1 MAKIKIGEMVN
12 RLIAEVDEID
22 ASDLPQ
28 GIKTKKHKAAANR
41 FKNALFADKRKY
53 RGKGL
58 AKRITANTYNTYMSR
73 ARSKFDDRLHHAFK
87 DNVTNM
93 AKKYPLYA
101 DELKEW
107 LNLPVKEIR
116 IRAAAL
122 KEKLKE
128 IMPLSEAL
136 GDIPFGKKTAEKKVI
151 ALGAKYPGWKLA
163 LFDLAAP
170 DWREA
175 RERLYSYF
183 QEGDRLL
190 NDLMSLRINHEV
202 MYALTLSQAERV
214 SIQKRWGDV
223 LDEKKRSTVLIDYP
237 AYMQA
242 VLDIIHAP
250 VSQYSFS
257 TRTSMAPLAFALAA
271 VSGRRMIEIMRL
283 GEFTPTGRYTV
294 EFVGQA
300 KKRSE
305 DDSTARTIYTLCD
318 SQLFVDRLKTLRS
331 SSAAADFDEVVQGYG
346 EDDTRSENGRIS
358 TLLGNAFNAWVKK
371 FFGDDRRVFKDSRAI
386 YARIA
391 YESWFRVDPRWQKVD
406 EDVFFSEILGH
417 DDEGTQLHY
426 KQFKLHNFSRSWK
439 YETGEENSRLAALH
453 ELDDMMPG
461 FSRGDAAVRLH
472 NEVKRIIEA
481 EPDAIINSSRLRA
494 FGFNTLLIKRYLETA
509 ADALGQTVSENGRLQ
524 LAEDAR
530 PIVLDNDKHADELA
544 EDDEAEEADDAHD
557 DDEIELDPVLVED
570 ESSEA
575 GGSNVVDPEPAP
587 AVRPRFDAPK
597 RNEAGEWV
605 IRYEFSGQ
613 YYAWTGKAESIREAM
628 KKAWEAYHD

>member
-22 ASDLPQ
+22 ASDIPQ
-28 GIKTKKHKAAANR
+28 GIKTKKHKAAASR

-58 AKRITANTYNTYMSR
+58 AKRVTANTYNTYMSR
-73 ARSKFDDRLHHAFK
+73 ARSKFDDRLHHAFEK
-87 DNVTNM
+87 NVTDM
-93 AKKYPLYA
+93 AAKYPLYA
-101 DELKEW
+101 DELNSW

-116 IRAAAL
+116 VRAAAL
-122 KEKLKE
+122 KERLKE

-136 GDIPFGKKTAEKKVI
+136 GDVRLGTKAAEKKVI
-151 ALGAKYPGWKLA
+151 TLGSKYPGWKLA
-163 LFDLAAP
+163 LFDLNAP

-175 RERLYSYF
+175 RERLYKYF
-183 QEGDRLL
+183 QEGERLL
-190 NDLMSLRINHEV
+190 DDLMGLRINHEV

-242 VLDIIHAP
+242 VLDILHTP
-250 VSQYSFS
+250 TSQYSFN

-294 EFVGQA
+294 DFVGQA

-305 DDSTARTIYTLCD
+305 EDGTPRTIYTLCD
-318 SQLFVDRLKTLRS
+318 SALFVDRLNILRGS
-331 SSAAADFDEVVQGYG
+331 AAAADFDEVVKGYG

-358 TLLGNAFNAWVKK
+358 TLLGNAFNAWVKT
-371 FFGDDRRVFKDSRAI
+371 FFRDDRRVFKDSRAI

-391 YESWFRVDPRWQKVD
+391 YESWFRVDPRWAKVD

-439 YETGEENSRLAALH
+439 YETGEQNSRLAGLH

-461 FSRGDAAVRLH
+461 FARGDAAIKLH
-472 NEVKRIIEA
+472 DEVKRIIEA
-481 EPDAIINSSRLRA
+481 EPGAIINSTRLRA
-494 FGFNTLLIKRYLETA
+494 LGFNTRLIQRYLDVA
-509 ADALGQTVSENGRLQ
+509 ADALGQTIGENGRLQ
-524 LAEDAR
+524 LAENVKA
-530 PIVLDNDKHADELA
+530 IVLDNDEYTEELA
-544 EDDEAEEADDAHD
+544 DDEAEEEEADDAHE
-557 DDEIELDPVLVED
+557 DDEIELVE
-570 ESSEA
+570 ESTT
-575 GGSNVVDPEPAP
+575 EPAAAELP
-587 AVRPRFDAPK
+587 TEERPRFDAPK
-597 RNEAGEWV
+597 RNDRGEWV
-605 IRYEFSGQ
+605 IRYEFGGER
-613 YYAWTGKAESIREAM
+613 YAWAGTADNIRDAM
-628 KKAWEAYHD
+628 EKAWRAYHD

>member
-1 MAKIKIGEMVN
+1 MAKIKIGEMIN

-22 ASDLPQ
+22 ASDVPQ
-28 GIKTKKHKAAANR
+28 GIKTKKHKAAASR

-58 AKRITANTYNTYMSR
+58 EKRVTANTYNTYMSR
-73 ARSKFDDRLHHAFK
+73 ARSKFDDRLHHAFEK
-87 DNVTNM
+87 NVADM
-93 AKKYPLYA
+93 AAKYPLYA
-101 DELKEW
+101 DELTAW
-107 LNLPVKEIR
+107 LGLPVKEIR
-116 IRAAAL
+116 VRSAAL
-122 KEKLKE
+122 KERLKE

-136 GDIPFGKKTAEKKVI
+136 GDVRLGTKAAEKKVM
-151 ALGAKYPGWKLA
+151 ALGSKYPGWKIA
-163 LFDLAAP
+163 LFDLNAP

-175 RERLYSYF
+175 RDRLYRYF

-190 NDLMSLRINHEV
+190 DDLMGLRINHEV

-242 VLDIIHAP
+242 VLDILHTP
-250 VSQYSFS
+250 TSQYSFT

-283 GEFTPTGRYTV
+283 GDFKPTGRYTV
-294 EFVGQA
+294 EFLGQA

-305 DDSTARTIYTLCD
+305 EDGTPRTIYTLCD
-318 SQLFVDRLKTLRS
+318 SELFIDRLNTLRG
-331 SSAAADFDEVVQGYG
+331 SSAAADFDEVVKGYG

-358 TLLGNAFNAWVKK
+358 TLLGNAFNAWVKT
-371 FFGDDRRVFKDSRAI
+371 FFQDDRRVFKDSRAI

-391 YESWFRVDPRWQKVD
+391 YESWFRVDPRWAKVD

-439 YETGEENSRLAALH
+439 YETGEENGRLAALH
-453 ELDDMMPG
+453 ELDDLMPS
-461 FSRGDAAVRLH
+461 FARGDAAIKLH
-472 NEVKRIIEA
+472 DEVKRIIEE
-481 EPDAIINSSRLRA
+481 EPAAIINSSRLRA
-494 FGFNTLLIKRYLETA
+494 LGFNTRLIQRYLETA
-509 ADALGQTVSENGRLQ
+509 AEALGQTIGENGRLQ
-524 LAEDAR
+524 LVDNVKTIVLDDGSLPEEDEEAEDA
-530 PIVLDNDKHADELA
+530 
-544 EDDEAEEADDAHD
+544 DDFHD
-557 DDEIELDPVLVED
+557 DDEIDTGSDD
-570 ESSEA
+570 EA
-575 GGSNVVDPEPAP
+575 EPATAEP
-587 AVRPRFDAPK
+587 AAEERPRFDAPK
-597 RNEAGEWV
+597 RNEAGEWS

-613 YYAWTGKAESIREAM
+613 HFAWTGKAESIPDAM
-628 KKAWEAYHD
+628 KKAWQAYHGEKK

>member
-1 MAKIKIGEMVN
+1 MVN

-22 ASDLPQ
+22 ASDIPQ
-28 GIKTKKHKAAANR
+28 GIKTKKHKAAASR

-58 AKRITANTYNTYMSR
+58 AKRVTANTYNTYMSR
-73 ARSKFDDRLHHAFK
+73 ARSKFDDRLHHAFEK
-87 DNVTNM
+87 NVTDM
-93 AKKYPLYA
+93 AAKYPLYA
-101 DELKEW
+101 DELNSW

-116 IRAAAL
+116 VRAAAL
-122 KEKLKE
+122 KERLKE

-136 GDIPFGKKTAEKKVI
+136 GDVRIGTKAAEKKVI
-151 ALGAKYPGWKLA
+151 ALGSKYPGWKLA
-163 LFDLAAP
+163 LFDLNAP

-175 RERLYSYF
+175 RERLYKYF
-183 QEGDRLL
+183 QEGERLL
-190 NDLMSLRINHEV
+190 DDLMGLRINHEV

-242 VLDIIHAP
+242 VLDILHTP
-250 VSQYSFS
+250 TSQYSFN

-294 EFVGQA
+294 DFVGQA

-305 DDSTARTIYTLCD
+305 EDGTPRTIYTLCD
-318 SQLFVDRLKTLRS
+318 SALFVDRLNILRGS
-331 SSAAADFDEVVQGYG
+331 AAAADFDEVVKGYG

-358 TLLGNAFNAWVKK
+358 TLLGNAFNAWVKT
-371 FFGDDRRVFKDSRAI
+371 FFRDDRRVFKDSRAI

-391 YESWFRVDPRWQKVD
+391 YESWFRVDPRWAKVD

-439 YETGEENSRLAALH
+439 YETGEQNSRLAGLQ

-461 FSRGDAAVRLH
+461 FARGDAAIKLH
-472 NEVKRIIEA
+472 DEVKRIIEA
-481 EPDAIINSSRLRA
+481 EPGAIINSTRLRA
-494 FGFNTLLIKRYLETA
+494 LGFNTRLIQRYLDVA
-509 ADALGQTVSENGRLQ
+509 ADALGQTIGENGRLQ
-524 LAEDAR
+524 LAENVKA
-530 PIVLDNDKHADELA
+530 IVLDNDEHGEELA
-544 EDDEAEEADDAHD
+544 EDEAEEEEADDAHE
-557 DDEIELDPVLVED
+557 DDEIELVEESTDEPVV
-570 ESSEA
+570 SE
-575 GGSNVVDPEPAP
+575 PPTEE
-587 AVRPRFDAPK
+587 RPRFDAPK
-597 RNEAGEWV
+597 RNDRGEWV
-605 IRYEFSGQ
+605 IRYEFGGQ
-613 YYAWTGKAESIREAM
+613 RYAWTGSADNIKDAM
-628 KKAWEAYHD
+628 MKAWEAYH

>member
-12 RLIAEVDEID
+12 RLMAEVDEID
-22 ASDLPQ
+22 ASDIPQ
-28 GIKTKKHKAAANR
+28 GIKTKKHKAAASR

-58 AKRITANTYNTYMSR
+58 AKRVTANTYNTYMSR
-73 ARSKFDDRLHHAFK
+73 ARSKFDDRLHHAFEK
-87 DNVTNM
+87 NVTDM
-93 AKKYPLYA
+93 AAKYPLYA
-101 DELKEW
+101 DELTSW

-116 IRAAAL
+116 VRASAL
-122 KEKLKE
+122 KERLKE

-136 GDIPFGKKTAEKKVI
+136 TDVRLGTKAAEKKVI
-151 ALGAKYPGWKLA
+151 ALGSKYPGWKLA
-163 LFDLAAP
+163 LFDLNAP

-175 RERLYSYF
+175 RERLYKYF

-190 NDLMSLRINHEV
+190 DDLMSLRINHEV

-242 VLDIIHAP
+242 VLDILHTP
-250 VSQYSFS
+250 TSQYSFT

-294 EFVGQA
+294 DFVGQA

-305 DDSTARTIYTLCD
+305 EDGTPRTIYTLCD
-318 SQLFVDRLKTLRS
+318 SALFIDRLNILRGS
-331 SSAAADFDEVVQGYG
+331 AAAADFDEVVKGYG
-346 EDDTRSENGRIS
+346 DDDTRSENGRIS
-358 TLLGNAFNAWVKK
+358 TLLGNAFNAWVKT
-371 FFGDDRRVFKDSRAI
+371 FFRDDRRVFKDSRAI

-391 YESWFRVDPRWQKVD
+391 YESWFRVDPRWAKVD

-461 FSRGDAAVRLH
+461 FARGDAAIKLH
-472 NEVKRIIEA
+472 DEVKRIIDA
-481 EPDAIINSSRLRA
+481 EPGAIINSSRLRA
-494 FGFNTLLIKRYLETA
+494 LGFNTRLIQRYLEIA
-509 ADALGQTVSENGRLQ
+509 ADALGQTIGENGRLQ
-524 LAEDAR
+524 LAQNVKA
-530 PIVLDNDKHADELA
+530 IVMDNDEHPEEL
-544 EDDEAEEADDAHD
+544 EDDEEEDEADDAHE
-557 DDEIELDPVLVED
+557 DDEIELVE
-570 ESSEA
+570 ESA
-575 GGSNVVDPEPAP
+575 AQTAAAEPP
-587 AVRPRFDAPK
+587 TEERPRFDAPK
-597 RNEAGEWV
+597 RNDSGEWV

-613 YYAWTGKAESIREAM
+613 RYAWTGKAGSIREAM
-628 KKAWEAYHD
+628 ENAWKAYHD

>member
-28 GIKTKKHKAAANR
+28 GIKTKKHKAAASR

-58 AKRITANTYNTYMSR
+58 AKRVTANTYNTYMSR
-73 ARSKFDDRLHHAFK
+73 ARSKFDDRLHHAFEK
-87 DNVTNM
+87 NVNDM
-93 AKKYPLYA
+93 AAKYPLYA
-101 DELKEW
+101 DELKAW
-107 LNLPVKEIR
+107 LELPVKEIR
-116 IRAAAL
+116 VRSSAL
-122 KEKLKE
+122 KERLKE

-136 GDIPFGKKTAEKKVI
+136 GDVRLGTKAAEKKVI
-151 ALGAKYPGWKLA
+151 ALGSKYPGWKIA
-163 LFDLAAP
+163 LFDLNSP

-175 RERLYSYF
+175 RDQLYRYF

-190 NDLMSLRINHEV
+190 DDLMGLRINHEV

-242 VLDIIHAP
+242 VMDILHTP
-250 VSQYSFS
+250 TSQYSFP

-283 GEFTPTGRYTV
+283 GEFTPTGRNTV

-305 DDSTARTIYTLCD
+305 EDGTPRTIYTLCD
-318 SQLFVDRLKTLRS
+318 SALFVERLKILRG
-331 SSAAADFDEVVQGYG
+331 SSAAADFDEVVKGYG

-358 TLLGNAFNAWVKK
+358 TLLGNAFNAWVKT
-371 FFGDDRRVFKDSRAI
+371 FFRDDRRVFKDSRAI

-391 YESWFRVDPRWQKVD
+391 YESWFRVDPRWAKVD

-453 ELDDMMPG
+453 ELDDVMPG
-461 FSRGDAAVRLH
+461 FARGDAAIKLH
-472 NEVKRIIEA
+472 DEVKRIIEE
-481 EPDAIINSSRLRA
+481 EPGAIINSSRLRA
-494 FGFNTLLIKRYLETA
+494 LGFNTRLIQRYLETT
-509 ADALGQTVSENGRLQ
+509 ADALGQSIGENGRLQ
-524 LAEDAR
+524 LAEKVKT
-530 PIVLDNDKHADELA
+530 IVLDNDEHAEELE
-544 EDDEAEEADDAHD
+544 EDDDAEEADDAHD
-557 DDEIELDPVLVED
+557 DDEIELVDD
-570 ESSEA
+570 GEA
-575 GGSNVVDPEPAP
+575 EPDASEPA
-587 AVRPRFDAPK
+587 AEERLRPRFDAPK
-597 RNEAGEWV
+597 RTDAGEWV
-605 IRYEFSGQ
+605 IRYEFNGQ
-613 YYAWTGKAESIREAM
+613 RYAWTGSADNIRDAM
-628 KKAWEAYHD
+628 EKAWRAYHD

>member
-22 ASDLPQ
+22 ASDIPQ
-28 GIKTKKHKAAANR
+28 GIKTKKHKAAASR

-58 AKRITANTYNTYMSR
+58 AKRVTANTYNTYMSR
-73 ARSKFDDRLHHAFK
+73 ARSKFDDRLHHAFEK
-87 DNVTNM
+87 NVTDM
-93 AKKYPLYA
+93 AAKYPLYA
-101 DELKEW
+101 DELNSW

-116 IRAAAL
+116 VRAAAL
-122 KEKLKE
+122 KERLKE

-136 GDIPFGKKTAEKKVI
+136 GDVRLGTKAAEKKVI
-151 ALGAKYPGWKLA
+151 ALGSKYPGWKLA
-163 LFDLAAP
+163 LFDLNAP

-175 RERLYSYF
+175 RERLYKYF
-183 QEGDRLL
+183 QEGERLL
-190 NDLMSLRINHEV
+190 DDLMGLRINHEV

-242 VLDIIHAP
+242 VLDILHTP
-250 VSQYSFS
+250 TSQYSFN

-294 EFVGQA
+294 DFVGQA

-305 DDSTARTIYTLCD
+305 EDGTPRTIYTLCD
-318 SQLFVDRLKTLRS
+318 SALFVDRLNILRGS
-331 SSAAADFDEVVQGYG
+331 AAAADFDEVVKGYG

-358 TLLGNAFNAWVKK
+358 TLLGNAFNAWVKT
-371 FFGDDRRVFKDSRAI
+371 FFRDDRRVFKDSRAI

-391 YESWFRVDPRWQKVD
+391 YESWFRVDPRWAKVD

-439 YETGEENSRLAALH
+439 YETGEQNSRLAGLH

-461 FSRGDAAVRLH
+461 FARGDAAIKLH
-472 NEVKRIIEA
+472 DEVKRIIEA
-481 EPDAIINSSRLRA
+481 EPGAIINSTRLRA
-494 FGFNTLLIKRYLETA
+494 LGFNTRLIQRYLDVA
-509 ADALGQTVSENGRLQ
+509 SDALGQTIGENGRLQ
-524 LAEDAR
+524 LAENAKA
-530 PIVLDNDKHADELA
+530 IVLDNDEHIEELG
-544 EDDEAEEADDAHD
+544 DDEAEEEEADDAHE
-557 DDEIELDPVLVED
+557 DDEIELVE
-570 ESSEA
+570 EST
-575 GGSNVVDPEPAP
+575 DEPAAAEP
-587 AVRPRFDAPK
+587 PTEERPRFDAPK
-597 RNEAGEWV
+597 RNDRGEWV

-613 YYAWTGKAESIREAM
+613 RYAWTGSADNIKDAM
-628 KKAWEAYHD
+628 MKAWEAYH

>member
-22 ASDLPQ
+22 ASDIPQ
-28 GIKTKKHKAAANR
+28 GIKTKKHKAAASR

-58 AKRITANTYNTYMSR
+58 AKRVTANTYNTYMSR
-73 ARSKFDDRLHHAFK
+73 ARSKFDDRLHHAFEK
-87 DNVTNM
+87 NVTDM
-93 AKKYPLYA
+93 AAKYPLYA
-101 DELKEW
+101 DELNSW

-116 IRAAAL
+116 VRAAAL
-122 KEKLKE
+122 KERLKE

-136 GDIPFGKKTAEKKVI
+136 GDVRLGTKAAEKKVI
-151 ALGAKYPGWKLA
+151 TLGSKYPGWKLA
-163 LFDLAAP
+163 LFDLNAP

-175 RERLYSYF
+175 RERLYKYF
-183 QEGDRLL
+183 QEGERLL
-190 NDLMSLRINHEV
+190 DDLMSLRINHEV

-242 VLDIIHAP
+242 VLDILHTP
-250 VSQYSFS
+250 TSQYSFN

-294 EFVGQA
+294 DFVGQA

-305 DDSTARTIYTLCD
+305 EDGTPRTIYTLCD
-318 SQLFVDRLKTLRS
+318 SALFVDRLNILRGS
-331 SSAAADFDEVVQGYG
+331 AAAADFDEVVKGYG

-358 TLLGNAFNAWVKK
+358 TLLGNAFNAWVKT
-371 FFGDDRRVFKDSRAI
+371 FFRDDRRVFKDSRAI

-391 YESWFRVDPRWQKVD
+391 YESWFRADPRWAKVD

-461 FSRGDAAVRLH
+461 FARGDAAIKLH
-472 NEVKRIIEA
+472 DEVKRIIEA
-481 EPDAIINSSRLRA
+481 EPGAIINSSRLRSL
-494 FGFNTLLIKRYLETA
+494 GFNTRLIQRYLEIA
-509 ADALGQTVSENGRLQ
+509 ADALGQTIGENGRLQ
-524 LAEDAR
+524 LAQNVKA
-530 PIVLDNDKHADELA
+530 IVMDNDEHPEEL
-544 EDDEAEEADDAHD
+544 EDDEEEDEADDAHE
-557 DDEIELDPVLVED
+557 DDEIELVE
-570 ESSEA
+570 ESAAETA
-575 GGSNVVDPEPAP
+575 AAEPP
-587 AVRPRFDAPK
+587 TEERPRFDAPK
-597 RNEAGEWV
+597 RNDRGEWV
-605 IRYEFSGQ
+605 IRYEFNGQ
-613 YYAWTGKAESIREAM
+613 HYAWTGSADNIRDAM
-628 KKAWEAYHD
+628 EKAWRAYHD

>member
-22 ASDLPQ
+22 ASDIPQ
-28 GIKTKKHKAAANR
+28 GIKTKKHKAAASR

-58 AKRITANTYNTYMSR
+58 AKRVTANTYNTYMSR
-73 ARSKFDDRLHHAFK
+73 ARSKFDDRLHHAFEK
-87 DNVTNM
+87 NVTDM
-93 AKKYPLYA
+93 AAKYPLYA
-101 DELKEW
+101 DELNSW

-116 IRAAAL
+116 VRAAAL
-122 KEKLKE
+122 KERLKE

-136 GDIPFGKKTAEKKVI
+136 GDVRIGTKAAEKKVI
-151 ALGAKYPGWKLA
+151 ALGSKYPGWKLA
-163 LFDLAAP
+163 LFDLNAP

-175 RERLYSYF
+175 RERLYKYF
-183 QEGDRLL
+183 QEGERLL
-190 NDLMSLRINHEV
+190 DDLMGLRINHEV

-242 VLDIIHAP
+242 VLDILHTP
-250 VSQYSFS
+250 TSQYSFN

-294 EFVGQA
+294 DFVGQA

-305 DDSTARTIYTLCD
+305 EDGTPRTIYTLCD
-318 SQLFVDRLKTLRS
+318 SALFVDRLNILRGS
-331 SSAAADFDEVVQGYG
+331 AAAADFDEVVKGYG

-358 TLLGNAFNAWVKK
+358 TLLGNAFNAWVKT
-371 FFGDDRRVFKDSRAI
+371 FFRDDRRVFKDSRAI

-391 YESWFRVDPRWQKVD
+391 YESWFRVDPRWAKVD

-439 YETGEENSRLAALH
+439 YETGEQNSRLAGLQ

-461 FSRGDAAVRLH
+461 FARGDAAIKLH
-472 NEVKRIIEA
+472 DEVKRIIEA
-481 EPDAIINSSRLRA
+481 EPGAIINSTRLRA
-494 FGFNTLLIKRYLETA
+494 LGFNTRLIQRYLDVA
-509 ADALGQTVSENGRLQ
+509 ADALGQTIGENGRLQ
-524 LAEDAR
+524 LAENVKA
-530 PIVLDNDKHADELA
+530 IVLDNDEHGEELA
-544 EDDEAEEADDAHD
+544 EDEAEEEEADDAHE
-557 DDEIELDPVLVED
+557 DDEIELVEESTDEPVV
-570 ESSEA
+570 SE
-575 GGSNVVDPEPAP
+575 PPTEE
-587 AVRPRFDAPK
+587 RPRFDAPK
-597 RNEAGEWV
+597 RNDRGEWV
-605 IRYEFSGQ
+605 IRYEFGGQ
-613 YYAWTGKAESIREAM
+613 RYAWTGSADNIKDAM
-628 KKAWEAYHD
+628 MKAWEAYH

>member
-28 GIKTKKHKAAANR
+28 GIKTKKHKAAASR

-58 AKRITANTYNTYMSR
+58 AKRVTANTYNTYMSR
-73 ARSKFDDRLHHAFK
+73 ARSKFDDRLHHAFEK
-87 DNVTNM
+87 NVNDM
-93 AKKYPLYA
+93 AAKYPLYA
-101 DELKEW
+101 DELKAW
-107 LNLPVKEIR
+107 LELPVKEIR
-116 IRAAAL
+116 VRSSAL
-122 KEKLKE
+122 KERLKE

-136 GDIPFGKKTAEKKVI
+136 GDVKLGTKAAEKKVI
-151 ALGAKYPGWKLA
+151 ALGSKYPGWKIA
-163 LFDLAAP
+163 LFDLNSP

-175 RERLYSYF
+175 RDRLYRYF

-190 NDLMSLRINHEV
+190 DDLMSLRINHEV

-242 VLDIIHAP
+242 VLDILHTP
-250 VSQYSFS
+250 TSQYSFF

-283 GEFTPTGRYTV
+283 GEFTPTGRNTV

-305 DDSTARTIYTLCD
+305 DDGTPRTIYTLCD
-318 SQLFVDRLKTLRS
+318 SALFIDRLNVLRG
-331 SSAAADFDEVVQGYG
+331 SSAAADFDEVVKGYG

-358 TLLGNAFNAWVKK
+358 TLLGNAFNGWVKT
-371 FFGDDRRVFKDSRAI
+371 FFRDDRRVFKDSRAI

-391 YESWFRVDPRWQKVD
+391 YESWFRVDPRWAKVD

-439 YETGEENSRLAALH
+439 YDTGEENNRLAALH
-453 ELDDMMPG
+453 ELDNMMPG

-472 NEVKRIIEA
+472 NEVKRIIE
-481 EPDAIINSSRLRA
+481 EDPTAIINSSRLRP
-494 FGFNTLLIKRYLETA
+494 FGFNTLLIQRYLEA
-509 ADALGQTVSENGRLQ
+509 ATDALGQTIGENGRLQ
-524 LAEDAR
+524 LADKVKT
-530 PIVLDNDKHADELA
+530 IVLDNEEHLDEL
-544 EDDEAEEADDAHD
+544 DDDDAKEADDAEEADDTYD
-557 DDEIELDPVLVED
+557 DDEIELVDDGE
-570 ESSEA
+570 
-575 GGSNVVDPEPAP
+575 VDPAAAESA
-587 AVRPRFDAPK
+587 AEERQRPRFDAPK
-597 RNEAGEWV
+597 RTDAGEWV

-613 YYAWTGKAESIREAM
+613 RYAWTGSADNIRDAM
-628 KKAWEAYHD
+628 TKAWEAYH

>member
-28 GIKTKKHKAAANR
+28 GIKTKKHKAAASK

-58 AKRITANTYNTYMSR
+58 AKRVTANTYNTYMSR
-73 ARSKFDDRLHHAFK
+73 ARSKFDDRLHHAFEK
-87 DNVTNM
+87 NVTDM
-93 AKKYPLYA
+93 AAKYPLYA
-101 DELKEW
+101 DELTAW
-107 LNLPVKEIR
+107 LTLPVKEIR
-116 IRAAAL
+116 VRASAL
-122 KEKLKE
+122 KERLKE
-128 IMPLSEAL
+128 IMPLAEAL
-136 GDIPFGKKTAEKKVI
+136 SDVRLGTKAAEKKVI
-151 ALGAKYPGWKLA
+151 TLGAKYPGWRLA
-163 LFDLAAP
+163 LFDLNSP

-175 RERLYSYF
+175 RERLYQYF
-183 QEGDRLL
+183 QEGERLL
-190 NDLMSLRINHEV
+190 DDLMSLRINHEV

-242 VLDIIHAP
+242 VLDILHTP
-250 VSQYSFS
+250 TSQYSFT

-283 GEFTPTGRYTV
+283 GEFSPSGRYTV

-305 DDSTARTIYTLCD
+305 EDGTPRTIYTLCD
-318 SQLFVDRLKTLRS
+318 SALFIDRLNILRGS
-331 SSAAADFDEVVQGYG
+331 AAAADFDEIVKGYG

-358 TLLGNAFNAWVKK
+358 TLLGNAFNAWVKT
-371 FFGDDRRVFKDSRAI
+371 FFNDDRRVFKDSRAI

-391 YESWFRVDPRWQKVD
+391 YESWFRVDPRWAKVD

-439 YETGEENSRLAALH
+439 YETGEANSRLAALH
-453 ELDDMMPG
+453 GLDDMMPS
-461 FSRGDAAVRLH
+461 FARGDAAVKLH
-472 NEVKRIIEA
+472 NEVKRIIEE
-481 EPDAIINSSRLRA
+481 EPGAIINSSRLRA
-494 FGFNTLLIKRYLETA
+494 LGFNTLLIKRYLETA
-509 ADALGQTVSENGRLQ
+509 ADALGQTIGENGRLQ
-524 LAEDAR
+524 LAESVKH
-530 PIVLDNDKHADELA
+530 IVLDNDDRDEELEESNSA
-544 EDDEAEEADDAHD
+544 EEAEEEADAEDAYD
-557 DDEIELDPVLVED
+557 DDEIEL
-570 ESSEA
+570 
-575 GGSNVVDPEPAP
+575 VDDNAAETAAAEPATDE
-587 AVRPRFDAPK
+587 RPRFEAPK
-597 RNEAGEWV
+597 RNDAGQWV
-605 IRYEFSGQ
+605 IRYEFGGQ
-613 YYAWTGKAESIREAM
+613 HFAWTGSAASIREAM
-628 KKAWEAYHD
+628 ENAWKAYHD